1 MVLKRIVTL
10 DTGSISAGSFVD
22 VWYAP
27 EVNLKLKRVIVVETT
42 ANATS
47 LVFMTFYMGDVPF
60 FFPNVSATLFG
71 HDVPEPIIFD
81 LTHSAGVKL
90 TMRVTNTDSAARR
103 LLIHLVYEE

>member
-1 MVLKRIVTL
+1 MTLKRIVTL
-10 DTGSISAGSFVD
+10 DTGSISAGGFVD

-47 LVFMTFYMGDVPF
+47 LIFMTFYLGDVPF
-60 FFPNVSATLFG
+60 FFPNVNANLLR
-71 HDVPEPIIFD
+71 HDVPVPIIFD

-90 TMRVTNTDSAARR
+90 TMRVTNSDSAARR
-103 LLIHLVYEE
+103 LLIHLIYEE